1 MKQHAYQD
9 ALDFLYQFIDYS
21 RTHQQN
27 IAPENFDLNRTRVLV
42 EALGNPQQ
50 SYPSIHIAGTK
61 GKGSVAVF
69 CAAALQAGGFKT
81 GLYTSPHLK
90 DFTERIQINT
100 EPISQDAFVTLVEEI
115 KPFVAEI
122 PDLTSYEIQT
132 ALAFWHFSRQEVDIA
147 VVEVGLGGRLDS
159 TNIITPLVS
168 VITSISLD
176 HTFVLGDT
184 IPEIAAEKGGIIK
197 PGVPVVS
204 APQVAEARQTLQEIA
219 REQQSPFT
227 LVGEEIR
234 FQAGSHSLEGQ
245 TFTLWRQPLDGKPL
259 EFRIKMLGEHQIEN
273 ASTAYAAL
281 DAIRG
286 QGIKL
291 TDADVQRGFAQA
303 SWPGRFEVIKHQ
315 PPVVLDGA
323 HNRYSAQIL
332 METVHSYFPGKPITL
347 VFGASEDKDISG
359 MFAEL
364 LPHVQTLVVVQSNHP
379 RATPIGELKEKASS
393 FESRVLV
400 VEDISQAL
408 PAALSQT
415 EEYGLI
421 VATGSLYTVGELRSA
436 WLHILGEDGYNNCT

>member
-9 ALDFLYQFIDYS
+9 ALDYLYQFIDYS

-42 EALGNPQQ
+42 EALGNPHQ

-69 CAAALQAGGFKT
+69 CAAALQAGGYKA

-204 APQVAEARQTLQEIA
+204 APQVAEALQTLQEIV

-227 LVGEEIR
+227 LV
-234 FQAGSHSLEGQ
+234 
-245 TFTLWRQPLDGKPL
+245 
-259 EFRIKMLGEHQIEN
+259 
-273 ASTAYAAL
+273 
-281 DAIRG
+281 
-286 QGIKL
+286 
-291 TDADVQRGFAQA
+291 
-303 SWPGRFEVIKHQ
+303 
-315 PPVVLDGA
+315 
-323 HNRYSAQIL
+323 
-332 METVHSYFPGKPITL
+332 
-347 VFGASEDKDISG
+347 
-359 MFAEL
+359 
-364 LPHVQTLVVVQSNHP
+364 
-379 RATPIGELKEKASS
+379 
-393 FESRVLV
+393 
-400 VEDISQAL
+400 
-408 PAALSQT
+408 
-415 EEYGLI
+415 
-421 VATGSLYTVGELRSA
+421 
-436 WLHILGEDGYNNCT
+436 